1 LPRPAPHVLI
11 YGGGA
16 IGLLHAGLLQLRFN
30 YAGRIRPSSSAQP
43 APVTAPLRAGSSATG
58 PSSDAVSAAAAASD
72 TDVGSVCV
80 VSSQAD
86 LVSLLQQQ
94 GCRFEMLRSFVNKHA
109 TWMAARTSKDRAA
122 DEATASS
129 PQLSDSHVL
138 FPPLRLAASRSAF
151 ELPWAR
157 GSGSSGSAVP
167 PFTHI
172 LLCSKGAA
180 AFDHACCELLQILQ
194 LQLECSPSDRPLAA
208 VCLLM
213 NGMGHEQR
221 LLQRAEELLLK
232 QQQQTQTGSATDS
245 PEPGAV
251 LQCMAATAEQRSEIL
266 RHLRRQLV
274 LATTTAGARLHKLYD
289 DSELKSLRLVHG
301 GAGVTTVLQNA
312 TEAREEELMQQQRRG
327 QRQPS
332 AASLPHRPFASS
344 SVAQLFDS
352 IGMETVLA
360 AHAASNAVLYT
371 KLLINCVINPL
382 TALHSVRNGELLPD
396 SRTFGDTVAHLALE
410 FVRVLAALDVQLVP
424 INKSACSEA
433 VRSAAE
439 RGVRAVKASSNERL
453 NAALETALLHVY
465 HVAERTAAN
474 FSSMYTDLHPPPA
487 AAPSRRR
494 CIQSEIEQLTGY
506 LLQQAKAAGMP
517 DEQVRLHRSLYE
529 QVLAR
534 ERQLNAEHS
543 SSQEGVQ
550 EGKMDN

>member
-1 LPRPAPHVLI
+1 VLI

-16 IGLLHAGLLQLRFN
+16 IGLLHAGLLQLRLD
-30 YAGRIRPSSSAQP
+30 YARRIRPSSSAQS
-43 APVTAPLRAGSSATG
+43 APLTASLRADSSTIGSWGGS
-58 PSSDAVSAAAAASD
+58 VNAAAAASD
-72 TDVGSVCV
+72 ADVGSVCV

-86 LVSLLQQQ
+86 LVSRLQQQ

-109 TWMAARTSKDRAA
+109 TWMAARTSKDRVA
-122 DEATASS
+122 DEATASA

-138 FPPLRLAASRSAF
+138 FSPLRLAASRSAF

-157 GSGSSGSAVP
+157 GSDSGGPSVP

-180 AFDHACCELLQILQ
+180 AFDHACRELLQILQ
-194 LQLECSPSDRPLAA
+194 LQLAYSSPSSDRPLAS

-221 LLQRAEELLLK
+221 LLQRAEELLL
-232 QQQQTQTGSATDS
+232 QQQLAKADS
-245 PEPGAV
+245 ETASLEPGATM
-251 LQCMAATAEQRSEIL
+251 QCVAVTAEQRSEIL

-327 QRQPS
+327 QRPPS
-332 AASLPHRPFASS
+332 AASLPHRPFASA

-382 TALHSVRNGELLPD
+382 TALHSVCNGELLHD
-396 SRTFGDTVAHLALE
+396 SRTFGDTVAHLTLE

-424 INKSACSEA
+424 INKIACSEA

-474 FSSMYTDLHPPPA
+474 FSSMYTDLHPPSTA
-487 AAPSRRR
+487 ASRRR
-494 CIQSEIEQLTGY
+494 RIQSEIEQLTGY
-506 LLQQAKAAGMP
+506 LLQQAKAAGVP

-529 QVLAR
+529 QVIER
-534 ERQLNAEHS
+534 ERQLNADHHS
-543 SSQEGVQ
+543 AQEGVQ
-550 EGKMDN
+550 QRKMDS